1 MDGGKHFSNRLQG
14 GDPSSCLSINGK
26 AAENG
31 DHAGLP
37 LCFCAHPLA
46 NIRQSA
52 ARRSLGAAARLTESG
67 VKDRFATA
75 V

>member
-1 MDGGKHFSNRLQG
+1 MDGGKRFSNRLEGADQ
-14 GDPSSCLSINGK
+14 SSCLSINGEL
-26 AAENG
+26 AENG
-31 DHAGLP
+31 GHAELP
-37 LCFCAHPLA
+37 LCFCAYPLA

-52 ARRSLGAAARLTESG
+52 GRRSLGGAARRTESG